1 MCPPAMT
8 SDTKPD
14 GGPGSSREMLPE
26 VYDELRKL
34 ARARMAREQHQQTL
48 QPTALVHEA
57 YLRVAGPG
65 QNARWDRRGHFFAAA
80 ALAMRRI
87 LVERARH
94 HQRLKHGAGGERVDL
109 DSAIAGPDP
118 GLTDLVAIDE
128 ALTRL
133 EQTDARKAKIVALR
147 YFAGLSIE
155 ETANALDISPA
166 TVKNEWK
173 FARAWL
179 YRALDPA
186 GREPAES

>member
-1 MCPPAMT
+1 MT
-8 SDTKPD
+8 RDITSD
-14 GGPGSSREMLPE
+14 GGPGSSRELLPE

-34 ARARMAREQHQQTL
+34 ARSRMAREPHQQTL

-57 YLRVAGPG
+57 YLRVAGER
-65 QNARWDRRGHFFAAA
+65 QSAHWDRRGHFFAAA

-87 LVERARH
+87 LVERGRH
-94 HQRLKHGAGGERVDL
+94 HQRLKHGAGGEHVAL
-109 DSAIAGPDP
+109 DSAIAGPDA
-118 GLTDLVAIDE
+118 GLTDVLAIDE

-133 EQTDARKAKIVALR
+133 EQVDARKAKIVALR

-155 ETANALDISPA
+155 ETAAALDLSPA

-186 GREPAES
+186 GGEPADAS